1 MPALRQSIEGVGATS
16 GDAVEPERDPVDPG
30 LMTTSD
36 WIAETLVEQGVDTV
50 FEVVGGMIAIVID
63 ALHRDGRVRIVS
75 CHHEQA
81 AGFGAEGH
89 ARMTGIPSVA
99 MGTSGPGAIN
109 LLTAVGSCYF
119 DSVPVVFI
127 TGQVNRSEQKGERPV
142 RQLGFQETDIAAMA
156 EPITKAAWQV
166 RTAEELP
173 TRVLDAFKLAC
184 SGRPGPVLVDIPM
197 DLQHVETSARVPR
210 TQAAAT
216 VEAVD
221 EQAVEHMLEDLQ
233 GASRPLILAGG
244 GLRAGGAVTAFR
256 ELVDRLGVPVVTSLM
271 GMDVLPFADSSRVG
285 MICTYGNRW
294 ANIALARAD
303 FLLVLG
309 SRLDIR
315 QTGADTESF
324 AAGRPI
330 HHVDCDP
337 GELNNRVLG
346 CHEVVAQLRSFIAA
360 AIGAIDGRQ
369 PLELTAWRSEI
380 AALRERW
387 PDTGELRGVSGINP
401 NELMHRLARPADIAV
416 AYVAD
421 VGQHQMWAAQSVE
434 LGPDQRFLTS
444 GGMGAMGS
452 GLPLAVGA
460 CLASG
465 GPVVLVAG
473 DGGFQLNLQELQTV
487 VRNGLPL
494 KIVILNNRSHGM
506 VRQFQDTYFEGRH
519 QSSCWG
525 YSAPDFVAVAEAFG
539 IDAGRV
545 EREDELDGAIES
557 MWRDPHAPYLLD
569 VTIDTAA
576 NAYPKIAFGRPIS
589 DMEPFAAPKAIGGT

>member
-1 MPALRQSIEGVGATS
+1 MQA
-16 GDAVEPERDPVDPG
+16 
-30 LMTTSD
+30 SD
-36 WIAETLVEQGVDTV
+36 WIADALVGQGVDTV
-50 FEVVGGMIAIVID
+50 YEVVGGMIANFID

-81 AGFGAEGH
+81 AGFSAEGH
-89 ARMTGIPSVA
+89 ARMTGVPGVA

-109 LLTAVGSCYF
+109 LLTALGSCHF
-119 DSVPVVFI
+119 DSVPAVFL
-127 TGQVNRSEQKGERPV
+127 TGQVNRSEQKGDRPI

-156 EPITKAAWQV
+156 EPIAKAAWRV

-173 TRVLDAFKLAC
+173 TRLLDAFALAR

-197 DLQHVETSARVPR
+197 DLQRVDVSAHVPTGPVHLDRQS
-210 TQAAAT
+210 
-216 VEAVD
+216 VD
-221 EQAVEHMLEDLQ
+221 ALAVERMLGDLE

-244 GLRAGGAVTAFR
+244 GLRAGGAVPAFR
-256 ELVDRLGVPVVTSLM
+256 KLVDRLGVPVVNSLM
-271 GMDVLPFADSSRVG
+271 GVDALPYGHPSRVG
-285 MICTYGNRW
+285 LIGTYGNRW

-315 QTGADTESF
+315 QTGADTEAF
-324 AAGRPI
+324 ASERPI

-346 CHEVVAQLRSFIAA
+346 CHAVVSQLEPFIDAVLQDV
-360 AIGAIDGRQ
+360 DGRAPQ
-369 PLELTAWRSEI
+369 ALGSWREELSE
-380 AALRERW
+380 LRDRW
-387 PDTGELRGVSGINP
+387 PDTGELPDLQGINP
-401 NELMHRLARPADIAV
+401 NDLMHRLAAPARTAA

-421 VGQHQMWAAQSVE
+421 VGQHQMWAAQSLE
-434 LGPDQRFLTS
+434 LGPGQRFLTS

-460 CLASG
+460 CLASSS
-465 GPVVLVAG
+465 PVVLVAG

-487 VRNGLPL
+487 VRNNLPL

-506 VRQFQDTYFEGRH
+506 VRQFQESYFEGRY
-519 QSSCWG
+519 QSTCWG
-525 YSAPDFVAVAEAFG
+525 YSAPDFVAVAAAFG
-539 IDAGRV
+539 IGAGRAD
-545 EREDELDGAIES
+545 EAEELDDAIES
-557 MWRDPHAPYLLD
+557 MWRDPGAPYLLE

-576 NAYPKIAFGRPIS
+576 NAYPKIAFGHPIS
-589 DMEPFAAPKAIGGT
+589 EMEPFVAPKAMEST